1 MLGHVLRCAV
11 GVRKARRYFSPIDIE
26 IAGHRDPS
34 RRNGTLFTQGAFS
47 VQHASVSTRGI

>member
-47 VQHASVSTRGI
+47 VQHASVSTSGI